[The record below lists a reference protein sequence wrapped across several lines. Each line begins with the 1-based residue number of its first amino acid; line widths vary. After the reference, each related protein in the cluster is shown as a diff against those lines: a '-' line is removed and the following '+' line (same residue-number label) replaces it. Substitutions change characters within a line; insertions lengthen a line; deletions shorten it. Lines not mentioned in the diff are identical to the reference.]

1 MDFLKKWLGC
11 IISFIAGVCGLALSA
26 CSGMKVLAEIDA
38 SAINS
43 SLSKTS
49 SEIVKAFK
57 VITDADLY
65 TQAKDLGITTEF
77 VWLKVFAI
85 ITLVVS
91 VALIVWSI
99 VLLLKNVNVIKVSNN
114 SFNIV
119 TFVLITLLVVATLGL
134 LISSNVYASELET
147 ALISATKLQYIAGGV
162 PEVALSSIIFD
173 INAKVGVYQPTIF
186 VISVIAFIING
197 IFTFINKKTA

>member
-43 SLSKTS
+43 LLSKTS

-147 ALISATKLQYIAGGV
+147 ALISATKLQYIAVGV
-162 PEVALSSIIFD
+162 PEVALSSIVFD